1 MATFTLVVSAAVL
14 CTIGYGVVWAARA
27 VGRVGMRRFA
37 QALAALA
44 SAVITAVARLFKP
57 SNQDTASNQQNKRGE
72 DFINLIEDLRIA
84 REHQRLSEEG
94 TISPPHPYDSSGS

>member
-1 MATFTLVVSAAVL
+1 MATFTLVVSTAVL
-14 CTIGYGVVWAARA
+14 CTIGYGVVWTVRA

-44 SAVITAVARLFKP
+44 HAVITAVARLFKP
-57 SNQDTASNQQNKRGE
+57 SNQDTASNQNKRGE

-84 REHQRLSEEG
+84 SEHQRLSEEG
-94 TISPPHPYDSSGS
+94 TISPPHPYDSSGP